1 MRRCRRNTR
10 PSRTSEASEPSPLS
24 LLAGQ
29 ILNGIATGMLYAL
42 MGLGLSLITGILNI
56 PNFAHGALFAVGAY
70 LLVTA
75 VNVLGNFWIGL
86 VVAPL
91 GVALLGLAIEYAGI
105 RRLYAAGHD
114 YQLLFTFGLS
124 LILAEGII
132 LVWGPVGI
140 SHLPPEILRGGV
152 DLGFTFYPK
161 YRLFVMAAAGLLV
174 FLTWL
179 FLEKTRYGAIM
190 RAGIENK
197 EMVSLLGIDIHR
209 LFTAA
214 FALGAYLAGIA
225 GALTA
230 PIRGLSPGM
239 GVDMLGIAFVVVAL
253 GGLGNLLGAIGAGL
267 LIGVAQAVAAA
278 YVAGWLLKHYGIDVF
293 LALGAGVFVGAASAA
308 AVGYLCVQRSGLY
321 FIMLTFALN
330 QLFYFVAYQW
340 TSVTGGEDGM
350 PGIPRPAFLGIDFND
365 PFAYYVFVSALFI
378 VSLWIMRRIVASP
391 LGKILQAIRE
401 HEVRAEAVGY
411 DVARFKLAA
420 FVIGGAFSGAAGVLY
435 AMLFGIVP
443 LEAIG
448 FVTSGNVVFA
458 TLIGGSG
465 SLYGPIIG
473 SFVFIWLSESVS
485 TLWARWPLLLGVAFV
500 IVVLFFRGEIGRAS
514 CREGVVSAGGGG

>member
-1 MRRCRRNTR
+1 MRRYPRNTR
-10 PSRTSEASEPSPLS
+10 PARTSEASEPSALS

-70 LLVTA
+70 LTVTVINA
-75 VNVLGNFWIGL
+75 VGNFWIAL
-86 VVAPL
+86 VVGPL
-91 GVALLGLAIEYAGI
+91 GVAVLGLVIEYAGI

-124 LILAEGII
+124 LILAETII

-140 SHLPPEILRGGV
+140 SQLPPAVLRGGV

-174 FLTWL
+174 IGTWL

-197 EMVSLLGIDIHR
+197 EMEPLLGIDIHR
-209 LFTAA
+209 LFTVA

-253 GGLGNLLGAIGAGL
+253 GGLGNLLGAIAAGL
-267 LIGVAQAVAAA
+267 LIGVAQAIVAAH
-278 YVAGWLLKHYGIDVF
+278 WTE
-293 LALGAGVFVGAASAA
+293 ASSVVIYAVMA
-308 AVGYLCVQRSGLY
+308 AVLLV
-321 FIMLTFALN
+321 
-330 QLFYFVAYQW
+330 
-340 TSVTGGEDGM
+340 
-350 PGIPRPAFLGIDFND
+350 RPQG
-365 PFAYYVFVSALFI
+365 
-378 VSLWIMRRIVASP
+378 
-391 LGKILQAIRE
+391 
-401 HEVRAEAVGY
+401 
-411 DVARFKLAA
+411 
-420 FVIGGAFSGAAGVLY
+420 
-435 AMLFGIVP
+435 LFGI
-443 LEAIG
+443 
-448 FVTSGNVVFA
+448 
-458 TLIGGSG
+458 
-465 SLYGPIIG
+465 
-473 SFVFIWLSESVS
+473 
-485 TLWARWPLLLGVAFV
+485 R
-500 IVVLFFRGEIGRAS
+500 
-514 CREGVVSAGGGG
+514 

>member
-1 MRRCRRNTR
+1 LN
-10 PSRTSEASEPSPLS
+10 LFF
-24 LLAGQ
+24 GQ

-42 MGLGLSLITGILNI
+42 MGLGLALIAGILNI

-70 LLVTA
+70 LA
-75 VNVLGNFWIGL
+75 VSAIGALGNFWIAL
-86 VVAPL
+86 LVAPI
-91 GVALLGLAIEYAGI
+91 GVALLGLLIEYLGI

-140 SHLPPEILRGGV
+140 SQLPPPALRGGV

-174 FLTWL
+174 VGTWL

-209 LFTAA
+209 LFTVA

-253 GGLGNLLGAIGAGL
+253 GGMGNILGAIAAGL
-267 LIGVAQAVAAA
+267 LIGVAQAVVAA
-278 YVAGWLLKHYGIDVF
+278 YWTEASVAVIYLVM
-293 LALGAGVFVGAASAA
+293 A
-308 AVGYLCVQRSGLY
+308 AVLV
-321 FIMLTFALN
+321 F
-330 QLFYFVAYQW
+330 
-340 TSVTGGEDGM
+340 
-350 PGIPRPAFLGIDFND
+350 RPQG
-365 PFAYYVFVSALFI
+365 
-378 VSLWIMRRIVASP
+378 
-391 LGKILQAIRE
+391 
-401 HEVRAEAVGY
+401 
-411 DVARFKLAA
+411 
-420 FVIGGAFSGAAGVLY
+420 
-435 AMLFGIVP
+435 LFG
-443 LEAIG
+443 
-448 FVTSGNVVFA
+448 T
-458 TLIGGSG
+458 
-465 SLYGPIIG
+465 
-473 SFVFIWLSESVS
+473 
-485 TLWARWPLLLGVAFV
+485 R
-500 IVVLFFRGEIGRAS
+500 
-514 CREGVVSAGGGG
+514 